1 MHLLDDGSIAL
12 SPSDLTGFAAC
23 EHLTQL
29 ELSVLR
35 GEVERPSRDD
45 PMLDVLSRRGGEH
58 EAKQLERYRAAG
70 KSIAEIEYPANTAA
84 ALAAAEGET
93 VAAMR
98 AGADV
103 IYQAT

>member
-35 GEVERPSRDD
+35 DGVERPNRED
-45 PMLDVLSRRGGEH
+45 PMLDLLSRRGGEH
-58 EAKQLERYRAAG
+58 ETKQLERYRAEG
-70 KSIAEIEYPANTAA
+70 KTIAEITYPDNTAA
-84 ALAAAEGET
+84 ALAAAEAATLE
-93 VAAMR
+93 AMR
-98 AGADV
+98 AG
-103 IYQAT
+103 